1 MEFKYILFEK
11 KDGVGYITLNNPEK
25 RNPINIDTHRELRE
39 CFDLCDYDDE
49 IRAVVI
55 RGAGGNFS
63 AGGDIKAM
71 KARIDAGI
79 RGTRQVCRVGAETNL
94 RLLNVKKPVIA
105 WIEGAITGAGI
116 SLAMSCD
123 FQIISETSKCAFSFV
138 NIGFVPDS
146 GAAYLVTRAVGTAR
160 AKDLFMSGRFFSG
173 REAADWGLFTEAVP
187 AEEVEERVQKYIKKY
202 SHGPSVSYA
211 GIKTMI
217 NRAQYAAYADGI
229 QTEIDAQGACE
240 LTEDYVEAVTAFL
253 EKRKPEFKGR

>member
-1 MEFKYILFEK
+1 MDFKNVLFEK
-11 KDGVGYITLNNPEK
+11 RESVGYITLNNPEK
-25 RNPINIDTHRELRE
+25 RNPINIETHRELRE
-39 CFDLCDYDDE
+39 CFDLCDYDPE

-55 RGAGGNFS
+55 RGAGGYFS
-63 AGGDIKAM
+63 AGGDIRAM

-94 RLLNVKKPVIA
+94 RLLNLKKPVIA

-116 SLAMSCD
+116 SLALSCD
-123 FQIISETSKCAFSFV
+123 FQIAAENTKCAFSFV

-146 GAAYLVTRAVGTAR
+146 GAMYLVTRAVGTPR
-160 AKDLFMSGRFFSG
+160 AKELLMSGRRFTG

-187 AEEVEERVQKYIKKY
+187 EEQLEEVVNKYIYKY

-211 GIKTMI
+211 GIKTML
-217 NRAQYAAYADGI
+217 NRAQYAAYSDGI
-229 QTEIDAQGACE
+229 QAEIDAQGDCE

-253 EKRKPEFKGR
+253 EKRKPEFRGR

>member
-1 MEFKYILFEK
+1 MELKNVLFEK
-11 KDGVGYITLNNPEK
+11 KGPVGSILLNNPEK

-39 CFDLCDYDDE
+39 CFDLCDYDQE
-49 IRAVVI
+49 IRTVVI

-63 AGGDIKAM
+63 AGGDLNAM
-71 KARIDAGI
+71 KARIDVGI
-79 RGTRQVCRVGAETNL
+79 RGTRQVCRLGAETNL

-116 SLAMSCD
+116 SLALACD

-146 GAAYLVTRAVGTAR
+146 GAAQLVTRAVGSTR

-173 REAADWGLFTEAVP
+173 RDAADWGLFTEAVP
-187 AEEVEERVQKYIKKY
+187 AEQVEERVMRYIKKY
-202 SHGPSVSYA
+202 SSGPAVAYA
-211 GIKTMI
+211 GIKTLI
-217 NRAQYAAYADGI
+217 NRAQYSAYADGI
-229 QTEIDAQGACE
+229 QTEVDTQGECE

-253 EKRKPEFKGR
+253 EKRKPEFKGK

>member
-1 MEFKYILFEK
+1 MDFKTVLFEK
-11 KDGVGYITLNNPEK
+11 REHVGYITLNNPEK
-25 RNPINIDTHRELRE
+25 RNPINIDVHRELRE
-39 CFDLCDYDDE
+39 CFDLCDYGDD
-49 IRAVVI
+49 IHAVVI

-105 WIEGAITGAGI
+105 CIEGAITGAGI
-116 SLAMSCD
+116 SLALSCD

-146 GAAYLVTRAVGTAR
+146 GAAYLVTRALGTTR
-160 AKDLFMSGRFFSG
+160 AKELFMSGRFFSG

-187 AEEVEERVQKYIKKY
+187 AEALEERTEKYIEKY
-202 SHGPSVSYA
+202 ANGPSVAYA
-211 GIKTMI
+211 GIKNLI

-229 QTEIDAQGACE
+229 QAEIDAQGACE
-240 LTEDYVEAVTAFL
+240 LTEDYVEAVNAFL
-253 EKRKPEFKGR
+253 EKRKPAFQGK

>member
-1 MEFKYILFEK
+1 MVFKHVLFEK
-11 KDGVGYITLNNPEK
+11 KGSVGYLTLNEPEK

-39 CFDLCDYDDE
+39 CFDLCDYDAE

-63 AGGDIKAM
+63 AGGDIRAM

-116 SLAMSCD
+116 SLALCCD
-123 FQIISETSKCAFSFV
+123 FQIIAENTKCAFSFV

-146 GAAYLVTRAVGTAR
+146 GAVHLVTHTLGTAK
-160 AKDLFMSGRFFSG
+160 AKELLMSGKRFSG
-173 REAADWGLFTEAVP
+173 REAADWGLFTEAVS
-187 AEEVEERVQKYIKKY
+187 AERLEERVNEYIEKY
-202 SHGPSVSYA
+202 SGGPSVAYA
-211 GIKTMI
+211 GIKTMM
-217 NRAQYAAYADGI
+217 NRALYSAYADGM
-229 QTEIDAQGACE
+229 QAEVDAQGECE

-253 EKRKPEFKGR
+253 EKRKPVFQGR

>member
-1 MEFKYILFEK
+1 MEFKNVKFESS
-11 KDGVGYITLNNPEK
+11 GSVGYITLNNPEK
-25 RNPINIDTHRELRE
+25 RNPINVDTHRELRE
-39 CFDLCDYDDE
+39 CFDLCDYDPE

-63 AGGDIKAM
+63 AGGDLNAM

-79 RGTRQVCRVGAETNL
+79 RGTRQVCRIGAETNL
-94 RLLNVKKPVIA
+94 RLLNVSKPVIA

-116 SLAMSCD
+116 SLALSCD
-123 FQIISETSKCAFSFV
+123 FQIVSETAKCAFSFV

-146 GAAYLVTRAVGTAR
+146 GAAYLVTRALGTTR

-173 REAADWGLFTEAVP
+173 REAAQWGLFTEAVP
-187 AEEVEERVQKYIKKY
+187 EAEVENRVTQYVKKY
-202 SHGPSVSYA
+202 SSGPAVAYA

-229 QTEIDAQGACE
+229 QAEIDAQGACE
-240 LTEDYVEAVTAFL
+240 LTQDYAEAVTAFL
-253 EKRKPEFKGR
+253 EKRKPVFRGE